1 MKRQWGAVMVTLAIL
16 TLTVIWVAES
26 YHAREIESQ
35 KRLAV
40 GELST
45 LRAELDGQITS
56 SLVVIKAFQAEIALR
71 PELTQENFNRLAAT
85 LVNAPL
91 PLRHIALAPDL
102 VVQFVYPLVN
112 NETVIGFDYR
122 SSPEQFRTVEKAINE
137 NTIVVTG
144 PVELVQGGNALI
156 ARAAIKTKQAELWGM
171 IAAVI
176 DIEKLLNN
184 VNFYEHAQY
193 HFALRSHEAEKSAP
207 QHIAGSEQIWQ
218 QNPVSMTM
226 SVPGYRW
233 QLAAVTHNGIW
244 ATRGIIYA
252 LILVGGFAIT
262 ALIAAFMVSLIR
274 AQRRLREAMSVIDH
288 QARYD
293 MVTQLPNRASFLTH
307 LQSIVTRSRGFA
319 VLFIDLDHFKEVNDT
334 LGHDI
339 GDELLQA
346 VAKRLR
352 EGLRGSDFI
361 ARLGGDEFVIV
372 LHDIEDTDEIEKIAG
387 DLNQTLSEV
396 FRLRQHH
403 VQISASIG
411 IAVYPEDGSNA
422 DALLKH
428 ADLAMYAAKS
438 SGRRTYHFF
447 NQELRLQTEYRK
459 ALKVELQKAI
469 DNQQFEVH
477 YQPIIDLKTLRV
489 EKCEALIR
497 WPRNGAWMSP
507 DEFIPVA
514 EKSGLIEPIGEFVF
528 NRVCDDWLWL
538 KQQGFELTLAI
549 NRSEQELHDIQQAIA
564 WIAQLKQLGIPPQK
578 IIFEITESLLMSGKQ
593 RQIEVIDYL
602 REQGVKIALDDF
614 GTGYS
619 SISYLQK
626 YSVDLIKIDR
636 QFLQKAPDD
645 QVQVA
650 LVSALLKV
658 AQALGIST
666 VAEGVETRQQMQL
679 LEHSCC
685 DFSQGYFISHP
696 LPAEQ
701 LVEFI
706 RGWETRR

>member
-71 PELTQENFNRLAAT
+71 PDLTNENFNRLAAT
-85 LVNAPL
+85 LVNDPL

-102 VVQFVYPLVN
+102 VVRFVYPLVN
-112 NETVIGFDYR
+112 NETVLGFDYR
-122 SSPEQFRTVEKAINE
+122 SSPEQLRSVEKAINE
-137 NTIVVTG
+137 NTIIVTG

-156 ARAAIKTKQAELWGM
+156 ARAAIKTKQNELWGM
-171 IAAVI
+171 VAAVI

-184 VNFYEHAQY
+184 VNFYDHARY
-193 HFALRSHEAEKSAP
+193 HFALRSHESGQAPP
-207 QHIAGSEQIWQ
+207 QHIAGSEDTWQ
-218 QNPVSMTM
+218 QNPVAMTM
-226 SVPGYRW
+226 SVPGYQW
-233 QLAAVTHNGIW
+233 ELAAVTNSGVW

-262 ALIAAFMVSLIR
+262 ALIAAFIVSLIR

-293 MVTQLPNRASFLTH
+293 MVTQLPNRTSFLAH
-307 LQSIVTRSRGFA
+307 LQSIVTRDPAFA
-319 VLFIDLDHFKEVNDT
+319 ILFIDLDHFKEVNDT
-334 LGHDI
+334 LGHDV

-346 VAKRLR
+346 VARRLR
-352 EGLRGSDFI
+352 EDLRGSDFI

-372 LHDIEDTDEIEKIAG
+372 LHDVEDTDEIQKIAA
-387 DLNQTLSEV
+387 DLNLTLSEV

-411 IAVYPEDGSNA
+411 IAVYPEDGA
-422 DALLKH
+422 DAETLLKH

-447 NQELRLQTEYRK
+447 NQQLRLQTEHRK
-459 ALKVELQKAI
+459 ALKVQLQKAI
-469 DNQQFEVH
+469 DHQQFKVH
-477 YQPIIDLKTLRV
+477 YQPIINLKTLQV
-489 EKCEALIR
+489 EKAEALIR
-497 WPRNGAWMSP
+497 WQRDGEWVSP

-514 EKSGLIEPIGEFVF
+514 EKSGLIEPIGELVF
-528 NRVCDDWLWL
+528 NQVCDDWLFF
-538 KQQGFELTLAI
+538 KQQGIELTLAI
-549 NRSEQELHDIQQAIA
+549 NRSEQELHDMQQAIA
-564 WIAQLKQLGIPPQK
+564 WIAHLKQLGIPPQR

-593 RQIEVIDYL
+593 RQIKVIDYL

-650 LVSALLKV
+650 LISALLKV
-658 AQALGIST
+658 AQALGINT
-666 VAEGVETRQQMQL
+666 VAEGVETRQQMLL
-679 LEHSCC
+679 LEHACC

-706 RGWETRR
+706 KEWEARR